1 MKIAKYELKVVH
13 KKKLILT
20 MEDDVDSEELLKIFL
35 KTQLKE
41 EKEQSELLGIIAEK
55 VSEESCTEQCESCQ
69 KYCPASEECM
79 ATDEN
84 VRCTK
89 CEYLCEAFIHLHY
102 LKFCILIFSW
112 KKIPDVFCY
121 TFRKYL
127 FCYHFFCNHFFC
139 SPFFLFIFFKYS

>member
-20 MEDDVDSEELLKIFL
+20 MKDDVDSEELLKIFL
-35 KTQLKE
+35 ETQLKE
-41 EKEQSELLGIIAEK
+41 EKEQNELLGIIAEK
-55 VSEESCTEQCESCQ
+55 VSEEDCTEQCQ

-89 CEYLCEAFIHLHY
+89 CEYLCEACGICE
-102 LKFCILIFSW
+102 LKE
-112 KKIPDVFCY
+112 
-121 TFRKYL
+121 
-127 FCYHFFCNHFFC
+127 
-139 SPFFLFIFFKYS
+139 

>member
-35 KTQLKE
+35 KTQSKE
-41 EKEQSELLGIIAEK
+41 EKEELIAEK

-89 CEYLCEAFIHLHY
+89 CEYLCEACGICE
-102 LKFCILIFSW
+102 LK
-112 KKIPDVFCY
+112 K
-121 TFRKYL
+121 
-127 FCYHFFCNHFFC
+127 
-139 SPFFLFIFFKYS
+139 

>member
-35 KTQLKE
+35 KTQSKE

-55 VSEESCTEQCESCQ
+55 VSEESCTEQCGSCQ

-79 ATDEN
+79 GN
-84 VRCTK
+84 
-89 CEYLCEAFIHLHY
+89 
-102 LKFCILIFSW
+102 
-112 KKIPDVFCY
+112 
-121 TFRKYL
+121 
-127 FCYHFFCNHFFC
+127 
-139 SPFFLFIFFKYS
+139 